1 MFKIRILHNDQITCD
16 IIRSEVIS
24 EQLKLTHEDRIV
36 YILQGFLILLRFGIT
51 IIPSQ
56 NLQIASP
63 NSKNTHAALYCG
75 GIRSLWIVENLNYIH
90 SLDQL

>member
-1 MFKIRILHNDQITCD
+1 MIRCTCD

-75 GIRSLWIVENLNYIH
+75 GIRSLWIVQNLNYIH
-90 SLDQL
+90 SSDQL